1 MLEEDSA
8 ESKSNK
14 SKLFD
19 AITEG
24 KAVGLSIQQS
34 NIRLDITQ
42 LTQSDVLIAPR
53 NTRRTLMD
61 FSRAIMCSTAR

>member
-24 KAVGLSIQQS
+24 KSS
-34 NIRLDITQ
+34 WPLDPTKQ
-42 LTQSDVLIAPR
+42 HQ
-53 NTRRTLMD
+53 RT
-61 FSRAIMCSTAR
+61 